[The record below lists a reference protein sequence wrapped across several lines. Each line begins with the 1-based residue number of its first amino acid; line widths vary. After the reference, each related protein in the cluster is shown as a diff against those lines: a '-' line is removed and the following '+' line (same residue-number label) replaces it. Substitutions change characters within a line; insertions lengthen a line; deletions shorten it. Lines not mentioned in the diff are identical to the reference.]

1 MERDSLFQNTKY
13 LRGDQYRDSQNL
25 GARAQLHQRFSKDSN
40 GWFRW
45 VMSFLGLKQGIE
57 VLECGCGPGWLWR
70 NNLDALPIECQI
82 TLTDLS
88 PGMVAEAQNG
98 LANADQKFL
107 FREADITALPF
118 DRRKFDL
125 VVANHM
131 LYHVADR
138 NAACGEVQRVLR
150 RGGRFLAAT
159 VGSHHM
165 RELDPIRKRLI
176 PDHLA
181 SFSRAG
187 RPVFSGKWPV
197 STGTLVHQN

>member
-45 VMSFLGLKQGIE
+45 VMSFLGLEQGIE

-88 PGMVAEAQNG
+88 PGMVAEAQNW
-98 LANADQKFL
+98 LA
-107 FREADITALPF
+107 
-118 DRRKFDL
+118 
-125 VVANHM
+125 
-131 LYHVADR
+131 
-138 NAACGEVQRVLR
+138 
-150 RGGRFLAAT
+150 RGGYHCIAL
-159 VGSHHM
+159 
-165 RELDPIRKRLI
+165 
-176 PDHLA
+176 
-181 SFSRAG
+181 
-187 RPVFSGKWPV
+187 
-197 STGTLVHQN
+197 